1 MGVLVASG
9 SSVGVWQGR
18 WAHGTAWVKQEVW
31 VLALHAGE
39 QTLAARLGPREEE
52 EGKAWCARPDDELE
66 REPWGRA

>member
-1 MGVLVASG
+1 MLGRIG
-9 SSVGVWQGR
+9 HSS
-18 WAHGTAWVKQEVW
+18 
-31 VLALHAGE
+31 LARE